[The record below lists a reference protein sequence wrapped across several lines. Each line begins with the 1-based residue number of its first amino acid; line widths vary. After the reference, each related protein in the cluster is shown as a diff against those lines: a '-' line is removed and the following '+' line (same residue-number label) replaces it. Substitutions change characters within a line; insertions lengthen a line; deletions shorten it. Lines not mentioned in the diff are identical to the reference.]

1 MTEEGDSEAGRGP
14 GLEGEESGQ
23 QEALP
28 GGRNRGRREPVGPEL
43 R

>member
-14 GLEGEESGQ
+14 GLEGEELGR

-28 GGRNRGRREPVGPEL
+28 GERDRGRREL